1 MNAICIGRHRILSE
15 HFCSFFE
22 AAGLECTPVVGLQDG
37 IAEVRAASPDV
48 VICDY
53 DLLQPDLLHDWGRD
67 GRLAELPIIAVSLT
81 RRPEEAR
88 LVGHGPVIS
97 FLYLPA
103 AEGDDVKSTLQ
114 SASVVADRARAS
126 RERIN
131 EPAAR
136 A

>member
-1 MNAICIGRHRILSE
+1 MNAICIGRHKILSE

-22 AAGLECTPVVGLQDG
+22 AAGIECVPAVGLQDG
-37 IAEVRAASPDV
+37 IAEVRAGSPDV

-53 DLLQPDLLHDWGRD
+53 DLLQPDLLRDWGQD
-67 GRLAELPIIAVSLT
+67 GKLAELPIIAVSLT

-103 AEGDDVKSTLQ
+103 AEGADVKSTLL
-114 SASVVADRARAS
+114 SASAVASRTRMS
-126 RERIN
+126 RERVN
-131 EPAAR
+131 EHEAR
-136 A
+136 L